1 MNTWLLPRTELTPEQ
16 LRVAE
21 MPTTEHRLI
30 AGPPGSGKTQVLV
43 HRAAHIVESYSVPPG
58 RYRIF
63 VFTNVIKEYIR
74 SALKLLCLPEDSVS
88 TFDHWCRLVYEAGI
102 SRRLPRAGGG
112 RTINFGQ
119 VRTAVLRL
127 LREAAPLQGLLDFIL
142 VDEGQ
147 DLSGEAY
154 EILKL
159 AARHV
164 TVFTDP
170 LQKIFEDGAP
180 EAQILETLGI
190 PRRNAT
196 LLSGYRN
203 SPCIAGLAS
212 CFIEDPEHRRQYLS
226 QCRTEQQ
233 VREQPL
239 CFEAP
244 SVQEEMDR
252 LAEIIVRRQTLN
264 EMIGIVVPTKRQI
277 HSITRGLEERG
288 ITVEKAIH
296 PDVLSDNDQPLNF
309 ASVRPKISTYH
320 SAKGLTFDSILMPR
334 LVDRSFPWV
343 TGSSRQRMLFV
354 GIARAKKWAYLS
366 TVQGD
371 SFDELKIIRKAAEDG
386 SITLQHTFGLPPPMP
401 LFAGYPPS
409 PDDLS
414 VL

>member
-1 MNTWLLPRTELTPEQ
+1 MNTWLLPRMEMTPEQ
-16 LRVAE
+16 LRVVE
-21 MPTTEHRLI
+21 MPTAEHRLI

-43 HRAAHIVESYSVPPG
+43 HRAAHIVESYNVPPG

-74 SALKLLCLPEDSVS
+74 SALKLLRLPEDSVS

-119 VRTAVLRL
+119 VRTSVLRL

-154 EILKL
+154 EILRL
-159 AARHV
+159 AARHI
-164 TVFTDP
+164 TVFIDP

-190 PRRNAT
+190 SRRNAT
-196 LLSGYRN
+196 LLFGYRN
-203 SPCIAGLAS
+203 SSSVAELAC
-212 CFIEDPEHRRQYLS
+212 CFIADPEQRGQYLS

-233 VREQPL
+233 VRERPL
-239 CFEAP
+239 CFEAT
-244 SVQEEMDR
+244 SADKEMDR

-264 EMIGIVVPTKRQI
+264 EMIGIIVPTKRQV
-277 HSITRGLEERG
+277 HGVSKGLDERG
-288 ITVEKAIH
+288 VAVQKAIH
-296 PDVLSDNDQPLNF
+296 PDGLSVDDPPLNF
-309 ASVRPKISTYH
+309 GSPVPKISTYH
-320 SAKGLTFDSILMPR
+320 SAKGLTFDSVLMPR

-343 TGSSRQRMLFV
+343 HGAARHRMLFV
-354 GIARAKKWAYLS
+354 GIARATQWAYVS
-366 TVQGD
+366 TVKGD
-371 SFDELKIIRKAAEDG
+371 EFAEMELIRQAQAEG
-386 SITLQHTFGLPPPMP
+386 RITLQDTFGLPPSMP
-401 LFAGYPPS
+401 LFGGYQPS
-409 PDDLS
+409 GDELS